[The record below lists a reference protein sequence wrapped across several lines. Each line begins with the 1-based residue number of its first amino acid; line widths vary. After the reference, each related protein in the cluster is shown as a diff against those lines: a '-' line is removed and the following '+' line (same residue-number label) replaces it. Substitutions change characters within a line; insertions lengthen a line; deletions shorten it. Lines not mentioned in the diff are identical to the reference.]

1 MEKNLDSGDIQKLR
15 EASLINENE
24 TALKIGDLIVAENV
38 ITKVRRVLNTGNLL
52 LESHRRI
59 LRD

>member
-15 EASLINENE
+15 EASLLNENE
-24 TALKIGDLIVAENV
+24 TALKIGDLIIAENV
-38 ITKVRRVLNTGNLL
+38 ITKVRRILNTGNVL
-52 LESHRRI
+52 LESNRRI